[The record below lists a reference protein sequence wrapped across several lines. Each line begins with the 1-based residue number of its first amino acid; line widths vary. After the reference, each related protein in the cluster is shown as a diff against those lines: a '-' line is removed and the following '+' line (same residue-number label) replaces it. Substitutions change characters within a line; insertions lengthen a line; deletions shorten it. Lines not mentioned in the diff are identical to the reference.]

1 MYICTQ
7 CNHIFEEGE
16 EKIIRENHGEYFGFP
31 AYEEYS
37 ICPVCGGQYDEAVD
51 CSICGECHLEEDLTN
66 GICDECLDKEVDYD
80 KVLEFLQQTDDLK
93 YFVFEFFFSTA
104 HFGDD
109 VEKAINKELAWWF
122 KRKVFDEKLNSKTEF
137 LDILKKYTKTD
148 PYGWSEFLNERGS
161 VNE

>member
-16 EKIIRENHGEYFGFP
+16 QRIVREKQGEYFGFP

-37 ICPVCGGQYDEAVD
+37 ICPVCGGQYDEATD

-80 KVLEFLQQTDDLK
+80 KLLKFLTETDELK
-93 YFVFEFFFSTA
+93 YFVLEFFFSSSR
-104 HFGDD
+104 FGDEL
-109 VEKAINKELAWWF
+109 EKAINNELTLWF
-122 KRKVFDEKLNSKTEF
+122 KRKVFEEKLNNKTEF

-148 PYGWSEFLNERGS
+148 PYGWSEFLSEE
-161 VNE
+161 V